1 MDYKKHEAKEFAKQH
16 FRGIW
21 AANLTPFNED
31 LSVNEVGFQNNLK
44 HWIETLKLGGLF
56 INGKMGEFFS
66 MSLVERKRQ
75 FQMAVDAA
83 QSAGQRGGIGR
94 AGIITSCS
102 DTNLDTVI
110 DLARYSQ
117 DIGADYVIIHSP
129 VLHFGSD
136 TEETIYEYY
145 RHLCEQLD
153 IGIAMWN
160 HPDCGYTMSPELCN
174 RIADLPNI
182 VAIKYSTDRD
192 KYKRL
197 TELAGHKIQVS
208 NPDEE
213 HWLDNIIDL
222 GWNLYLCSIPPFLLQ
237 TAVDQRMNEYTR
249 LAFEG
254 KHTEAR
260 LVRDSMNPIRDAIK
274 ASKPKG
280 KAQAHGKIWQ
290 EMIGQTG
297 GSVRR
302 PLLGMTRDEAA
313 KTREAFAAC
322 GLKTA

>member
-1 MDYKKHEAKEFAKQH
+1 
-16 FRGIW
+16 
-21 AANLTPFNED
+21 
-31 LSVNEVGFQNNLK
+31 
-44 HWIETLKLGGLF
+44 
-56 INGKMGEFFS
+56 
-66 MSLVERKRQ
+66 
-75 FQMAVDAA
+75 
-83 QSAGQRGGIGR
+83 
-94 AGIITSCS
+94 
-102 DTNLDTVI
+102 VI

-136 TEETIYEYY
+136 TEETIFEYY
-145 RHLCEQLD
+145 RHLCDRLD

-182 VAIKYSTDRD
+182 VAIKYSADRE

-197 TELAGHKIQVS
+197 TEMAGRKIQVS

-237 TAVDQRMNEYTR
+237 TSVDQRMNEYTR

-254 KHTEAR
+254 KHAEAR
-260 LVRDSMNPIRDAIK
+260 KVRDSMNPIRDAIK

-302 PLLGMTRDEAA
+302 PLLGMTSEEAA

>member
-1 MDYKKHEAKEFAKQH
+1 MDYKKLEAKEYAKQH

-31 LSVNEVGFQNNLK
+31 LSFNEVGFQNNLK

-66 MSLVERKRQ
+66 MSLAERKQQ
-75 FQMAVDAA
+75 FQLAVDAA

-102 DTNLDTVI
+102 DSNLDTVI

-136 TEETIYEYY
+136 TEETIFEYY
-145 RHLCEQLD
+145 RHLCDKLD

-197 TELAGHKIQVS
+197 TEMAGHKIQVS

-213 HWLDNIIDL
+213 HWLDNMIDL

-237 TAVDQRMNEYTR
+237 TAVDQRMNEYTQ
-249 LAFEG
+249 LAFAG
-254 KHTEAR
+254 KHAEAR
-260 LVRDSMNPIRDAIK
+260 KVRDSMNPIRDAIK

-290 EMIGQTG
+290 EMIGQAG

-302 PLLGMTRDEAA
+302 PLLGMTSDEVA

-322 GLKTA
+322 GLKTV